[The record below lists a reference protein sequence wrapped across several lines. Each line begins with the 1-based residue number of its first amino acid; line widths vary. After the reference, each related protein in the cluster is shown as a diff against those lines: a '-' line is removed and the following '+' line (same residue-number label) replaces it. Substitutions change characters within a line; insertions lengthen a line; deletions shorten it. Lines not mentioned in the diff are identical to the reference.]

1 VEKIFM
7 IEAGVPG
14 SGPAPRRVQDTPG
27 ARAKPIEAAPPVL
40 PKGFNVMF
48 VPPAGFPE
56 PYAE

>member
-1 VEKIFM
+1 
-7 IEAGVPG
+7 
-14 SGPAPRRVQDTPG
+14 VQDTPD